1 MGVLI
6 RSLTALTAPIGTDIL
21 YVVDDP
27 GGTPLDRKATVNTL
41 HKAGVGVD
49 EVTDNAA
56 GQVLTADTW
65 TKLTCNNHT
74 QLSTYRPTWTSSSL
88 WDSSNNRL
96 RLTDVP
102 TGTLLMIQVELD
114 WSPAATSTLR
124 LRLAHDSAASAA
136 PIVSPTRV
144 QEIHLATAS
153 TGTLSL
159 VQPILLMV
167 NSTVKSS
174 WVELQAYC
182 DEADTV
188 NVTGL
193 VIGALGVA

>member
-1 MGVLI
+1 MVVLI
-6 RSLTALTAPIGTDIL
+6 RSLAALTAPVGTDIL
-21 YVVDDP
+21 YAVDDP
-27 GGTPLDRKATVNTL
+27 GGTPLDRKVTVNTL

-49 EVTDNAA
+49 EVTDNAS

-65 TKLTCNNHT
+65 TKLTCNNNT

-114 WSPAATSTLR
+114 WSPAAASTLR
-124 LRLAHDSAASAA
+124 LRLAHDSAASAS
-136 PIVSPTRV
+136 PITSPTRV

-167 NSTVKSS
+167 NSTVKGSY
-174 WVELQAYC
+174 VELQAYC